1 MIFEPEVVR
10 TVRAETKEEF
20 YITQRF
26 SLKGR
31 NFKAKGKEIQ
41 VKVSPM
47 PKSCQ
52 ECPFWYQP
60 EPGDEGT
67 CEEHWTCFLRLP
79 EDYTGVYEHRASG
92 CPLETETLGEKL

>member
-1 MIFEPEVVR
+1 MIFEPEIVR

-20 YITQRF
+20 YITQKF

-31 NFKAKGKEIQ
+31 NLKAKGKEIQ

-60 EPGDEGT
+60 EPDDPDD
-67 CEEHWTCFLRLP
+67 HWTCFLRLP
-79 EDYTGVYEHRASG
+79 DEYTGVYEHRAAG

>member
-1 MIFEPEVVR
+1 MIFEPEIVR

-26 SLKGR
+26 FLKGR
-31 NFKAKGKEIQ
+31 NKRASGSSIR

-60 EPGDEGT
+60 EPGDVSDN
-67 CEEHWTCFLRLP
+67 HWTCFLRLP